1 MPPVAA
7 AYTFTPVPGVT
18 ELLGGLDRDDDE
30 DRDDE
35 ELAASVGGAF
45 ALEQAA
51 AIRPSPTRIAAARS
65 EEVER
70 WGDFTGESIPV
81 APRGRWDRPGTPTG
95 TRTRSPSGRRRP
107 GASIRPRPRPRNASP
122 PGGWRPRGT
131 RGLPPSRAPQAARA
145 SRRSRRRRRSSCR
158 S

>member
-7 AYTFTPVPGVT
+7 EYTFTPAPGVT

-35 ELAASVGGAF
+35 ELDAPVGGAF

-51 AIRPSPTRIAAARS
+51 AIRPSPRRSAAARS
-65 EEVER
+65 EEVVR

-81 APRGRWDRPGTPTG
+81 APRGRWE
-95 TRTRSPSGRRRP
+95 RSGKENLLVRLSARRR
-107 GASIRPRPRPRNASP
+107 A
-122 PGGWRPRGT
+122 PGGTAGDD
-131 RGLPPSRAPQAARA
+131 
-145 SRRSRRRRRSSCR
+145 RSRRAGQQRGIGER
-158 S
+158 